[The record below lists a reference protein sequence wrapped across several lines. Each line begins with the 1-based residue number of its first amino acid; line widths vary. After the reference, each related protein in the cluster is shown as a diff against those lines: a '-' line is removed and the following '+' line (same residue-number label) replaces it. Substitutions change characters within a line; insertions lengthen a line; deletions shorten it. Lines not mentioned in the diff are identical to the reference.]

1 MANSLY
7 KNQELLLTIKRIGIN
22 GEGIGYYKRMA
33 IFVDGALPGEDVVVS
48 ITETHDQ
55 YSKAKLI
62 RIKGKP
68 SIHRVEPKC
77 KYFGKCGGCNLQHVN
92 YDYQLEMKKQIVV
105 ESFEKYYHKELN
117 SKLFKDTIGMEN
129 PWHYRNKAKLPVRY
143 DGNQLV
149 TGLYEENSN
158 RLVYVEDCLI
168 EKSEIR
174 HAVKMI
180 CEFLTKHQVIA
191 YNPKA
196 KEGVLRHIIVRHST
210 FSDKIQVTLVLFKED
225 QRTLNIA
232 KDLTKIDGIASVY
245 YSVNDDLDSLEN
257 FGKKTLHLT
266 GDVVIEEKI
275 GNLKFNLLP
284 TSFFQLN
291 LEQTEKMYNQVKNIG
306 RFKGFEK
313 VIDGYCGVGTIGL
326 WVSDKVV
333 EVRGIDNN
341 LEAIKNANDNA
352 QNNKIE
358 NAKFFNGNLLPHFHN
373 FEKHGWT
380 PDVLIVDPPRTGL
393 DIKLINYL
401 QEHPVSK
408 LLYISCNPSTLAK
421 NCNHLSN
428 KYHILSIQPLDM
440 FPQTCQVETIVCLEK
455 R

>member
-33 IFVDGALPGEDVVVS
+33 IFVDGVLPGEDVVVS

-143 DGNQLV
+143 DGHQLV
-149 TGLYEENSN
+149 TGLYEENSI

-210 FSDKIQVTLVLFKED
+210 FSDKMK
-225 QRTLNIA
+225 
-232 KDLTKIDGIASVY
+232 SVKRKGGGR
-245 YSVNDDLDSLEN
+245 LEN
-257 FGKKTLHLT
+257 SH
-266 GDVVIEEKI
+266 
-275 GNLKFNLLP
+275 
-284 TSFFQLN
+284 
-291 LEQTEKMYNQVKNIG
+291 
-306 RFKGFEK
+306 
-313 VIDGYCGVGTIGL
+313 
-326 WVSDKVV
+326 
-333 EVRGIDNN
+333 
-341 LEAIKNANDNA
+341 
-352 QNNKIE
+352 
-358 NAKFFNGNLLPHFHN
+358 
-373 FEKHGWT
+373 
-380 PDVLIVDPPRTGL
+380 
-393 DIKLINYL
+393 
-401 QEHPVSK
+401 
-408 LLYISCNPSTLAK
+408 
-421 NCNHLSN
+421 
-428 KYHILSIQPLDM
+428 
-440 FPQTCQVETIVCLEK
+440 
-455 R
+455 

>member
-33 IFVDGALPGEDVVVS
+33 VFVNGALPGEDVVVS
-48 ITETHDQ
+48 ITEVHDQ
-55 YSKAKLI
+55 YSKAKLV
-62 RIKGKP
+62 RIKGTP
-68 SIHRVEPKC
+68 SPHRVEPKC
-77 KYFGKCGGCNLQHVN
+77 KFFGKCGGCDLQHV
-92 YDYQLEMKKQIVV
+92 DYQFQLEMKKQIVV
-105 ESFEKYYHKELN
+105 ESFEKYYHKDLN
-117 SKLFKDTIGMEN
+117 PKLFKDTIGMDN
-129 PWHYRNKAKLPVRY
+129 PWYYRNKAKLPVRY
-143 DGNQLV
+143 DGKQIV

-158 RLVYVEDCLI
+158 RLVYVDDCLI
-168 EKSEIR
+168 EKKEIR
-174 HAVKMI
+174 NIVKKI
-180 CEFLTKHQVIA
+180 CEYLTRHQVIA
-191 YNPKA
+191 YNPKV
-196 KEGVLRHIIVRHST
+196 KDGVLRHIIIRHS
-210 FSDKIQVTLVLFKED
+210 SYCNKLQVTLVLYKED
-225 QRTLNIA
+225 QRTINIA
-232 KDLTKIDGIASVY
+232 KDLIKFEEISSVY
-245 YSVNDDLDSLEN
+245 YSLNNDLDSLEN
-257 FGKKTLHLT
+257 FGDKTVYLV
-266 GDVVIEEKI
+266 GEKVLQEQI
-275 GNLKFNLLP
+275 GQLKFNLLP

-291 LEQTEKMYNQVKNIG
+291 LEQTKKMYNQVKNVG
-306 RFKGFEK
+306 RFKGYEK
-313 VIDGYCGVGTIGL
+313 VIDGFCGVGTIGL
-326 WVSDKVV
+326 WVAGEVV

-341 LEAIKNANDNA
+341 VEAIKNANENA
-352 QNNKIE
+352 NLNNIE
-358 NAKFFNGNLLPHFHN
+358 NAKFYNGNLLPHFHN
-373 FEKHGWT
+373 FAKQGWT